1 MSPEVI
7 KSLARLMQQ
16 TAVKQAVQ
24 ECALRRLLATLP
36 AEAADA
42 MAECLRADVA
52 GVREN
57 FSAGIDQPG
66 VDATISAELAAMLS
80 ALGQP
85 ASH

>member
-1 MSPEVI
+1 MSSNVI

-36 AEAADA
+36 ADAADA
-42 MAECLRADVA
+42 MAEKLRADIA
-52 GVREN
+52 GVRES
-57 FSAGIDQPG
+57 FSAGIDQPS
-66 VDATISAELAAMLS
+66 VEATIAAELAAILS